1 MALQTRHKLLLA
13 AHLSKLALL
22 VDQALTLASLLPFN
36 WVLSI
41 LNTGR
46 ISIKSKTFPLDNRAF
61 KQIKENLRRRTQLG
75 ASSCQALSARL
86 ENVGDGLGELCVE
99 HVGDALGQDLC
110 VHIVVVVQHIKCFE
124 ILPAVAGRLRIIK
137 ETGLSNMALWRG
149 TSGGKKEDGE
159 GHNNNYKYYH
169 LSRDFESSLPPAP

>member
-13 AHLSKLALL
+13 AHLSILALL
-22 VDQALTLASLLPFN
+22 VDQALTLAPLLPFN

-137 ETGLSNMALWRG
+137 KTGLSNMAL
-149 TSGGKKEDGE
+149 
-159 GHNNNYKYYH
+159 
-169 LSRDFESSLPPAP
+169 